1 MVTNVL
7 QFDYIAIGYED
18 VIYASFSY
26 YQCYITKRHTFEI
39 INDALLNVTPTFQQL
54 YKEIRVI
61 RSFF

>member
-7 QFDYIAIGYED
+7 QFDYIAIGDED

-26 YQCYITKRHTFEI
+26 ITKRHTFET